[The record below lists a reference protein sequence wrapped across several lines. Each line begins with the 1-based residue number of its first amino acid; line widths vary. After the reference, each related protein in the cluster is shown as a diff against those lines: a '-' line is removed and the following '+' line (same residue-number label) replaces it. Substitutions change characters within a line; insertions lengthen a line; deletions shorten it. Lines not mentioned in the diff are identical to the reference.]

1 MESAVVHK
9 KFIPICNVSLLPSNL
24 FFVHAQVDEGKYT
37 GKMYYLVY
45 ILFPEKKTNIFVL
58 VLEYRHYVRSL
69 QNLLRILN
77 KV

>member
-45 ILFPEKKTNIFVL
+45 ILFPEKKLTYL
-58 VLEYRHYVRSL
+58 SWSL
-69 QNLLRILN
+69 SIGTM
-77 KV
+77 